1 MTIMRRIRDIS
12 VATLNDRLE
21 KAEDPVRLIDEY
33 LHEQIEQIR
42 QSEKLLQQC
51 LQHASQ
57 LKSQYQQAEDM
68 MKKREEQ
75 ALLALKAGED
85 DLARLALQ
93 EKLLHQEKFE
103 QYKKLYDDT
112 TESTAELSRQ
122 LEQMK
127 SDYREV
133 YNKRQYY
140 LARMESARL
149 QQRLNERL
157 GFAGRSTS
165 ERIFQ
170 RLEDQ
175 VSGIELEAKSLS
187 ELRRQGEE
195 LLLDAGMTLKQVL
208 DGELARLKQKLER
221 EGAGGQ

>member
-12 VATLNDRLE
+12 VATLNDLLE
-21 KAEDPVRLIDEY
+21 KAEDPVRLIDQY

-42 QSEKLLQQC
+42 QSEQLLQQC

-57 LKSQYQQAEDM
+57 LKMQYQQAEQLM
-68 MKKREEQ
+68 NKREEQ
-75 ALLALKAGED
+75 ALLALKAGEE

-93 EKLLHQEKFE
+93 EKLIHQEKFE

-112 TESTAELSRQ
+112 MASTTELSRQ

-127 SDYREV
+127 NDYREV

-140 LARMESARL
+140 IARMESAKL
-149 QQRLNERL
+149 QQKLNERL
-157 GFAGRSTS
+157 GFAGRSAN

-175 VSGIELEAKSLS
+175 VSGMELEAKSLA
-187 ELRRQGEE
+187 ELRRQGEQ
-195 LLLDAGMTLKQVL
+195 LLDDAGVTVRQML
-208 DGELARLKQKLER
+208 DGELARLRKKLEQ
-221 EGAGGQ
+221 EGAGES

>member
-1 MTIMRRIRDIS
+1 MTIMKRIRDIS

-33 LHEQIEQIR
+33 LHAQMEQIR

-57 LKSQYQQAEDM
+57 LKSQYSQAESLM
-68 MKKREEQ
+68 NKREEQ

-112 TESTAELSRQ
+112 MASTADLSGQ

-127 SDYREV
+127 ADYREV

-140 LARMESARL
+140 IARMESAKL
-149 QQRLNERL
+149 QQRMNERM
-157 GFAGRSTS
+157 GFAGNSTG

-175 VSGIELEAKSLS
+175 ISNLELEAKSLS
-187 ELRRQGEE
+187 ELRRQGEQ
-195 LLLDAGMTLKQVL
+195 LLYDAGLSVKQTL
-208 DGELARLKQKLER
+208 DNELTKLKQKLER
-221 EGAGGQ
+221 EGTDGQ

>member
-57 LKSQYQQAEDM
+57 LKTQYVQAEEL
-68 MKKREEQ
+68 MKKREDQ
-75 ALLALKAGED
+75 ALLALKTGEE

-112 TESTAELSRQ
+112 MESTAELSRQ
-122 LEQMK
+122 LDRMK
-127 SDYREV
+127 ADYREV

-140 LARMESARL
+140 IARMESARL
-149 QQRLNERL
+149 QQRMNERL
-157 GFAGRSTS
+157 GFAGKHSG

-175 VSGIELEAKSLS
+175 VSGLELEAKSLS
-187 ELRRQGEE
+187 ELRRQGEQ
-195 LLLDAGMTLKQVL
+195 LIYDAGVSVKQAL
-208 DGELARLKQKLER
+208 ESELARLKQRLDR
-221 EGAGGQ
+221 EGDGGQ

>member
-33 LHEQIEQIR
+33 LHAQIEQIR

-57 LKSQYQQAEDM
+57 LKSQYQQAEDLM
-68 MKKREEQ
+68 NKREEQ

-112 TESTAELSRQ
+112 MESTAELSRQ

-127 SDYREV
+127 RDYREV

-140 LARMESARL
+140 IARMESARL
-149 QQRLNERL
+149 QQQMNERL

-195 LLLDAGMTLKQVL
+195 MLYDAGMSLKQVL

>member
-1 MTIMRRIRDIS
+1 MTIMKRIRDIS

-33 LHEQIEQIR
+33 LHAQMDQIR

-57 LKSQYQQAEDM
+57 LKTQYSQAEEM
-68 MKKREEQ
+68 MNKREEQ

-93 EKLLHQEKFE
+93 EKLLHQEKYE

-112 TESTAELSRQ
+112 MASTSDLSQQ

-127 SDYREV
+127 ADYREV

-140 LARMESARL
+140 IARMESAKL
-149 QQRLNERL
+149 QQRMNERM
-157 GFAGRSTS
+157 GFAGGSTG

-175 VSGIELEAKSLS
+175 ISGLELEAKSLS
-187 ELRRQGEE
+187 ELRKQGEQ
-195 LLLDAGMTLKQVL
+195 LLYDAGLSVKQTL
-208 DGELARLKQKLER
+208 DNELAKLKQKLER
-221 EGAGGQ
+221 EGDDQR

>member
-21 KAEDPVRLIDEY
+21 KAEDPVKLIDQY
-33 LHEQIEQIR
+33 LHEQMDQIR

-57 LKSQYQQAEDM
+57 LKAQYEQAEQWM
-68 MKKREEQ
+68 NKREEQ

-93 EKLLHQEKFE
+93 EKMLHQEKYD

-112 TESTAELSRQ
+112 MASTEELSRQ

-127 SDYREV
+127 TDYREV

-140 LARMESARL
+140 IARMESARL
-149 QQRLNERL
+149 QQRMNERL
-157 GFAGRSTS
+157 GFAGKSS
-165 ERIFQ
+165 GERIFQ

-175 VSGIELEAKSLS
+175 VSGLELEAKSLS
-187 ELRRQGEE
+187 ELRRQGEQ
-195 LLLDAGMTLKQVL
+195 LLYDAGLSVKQAL
-208 DGELARLKQKLER
+208 DNELAKLRQKLER
-221 EGAGGQ
+221 EGTSEQ

>member
-1 MTIMRRIRDIS
+1 MTIMKRIRDIS

-33 LHEQIEQIR
+33 LHGQIEQIR

-57 LKSQYQQAEDM
+57 LKTQYQQAEEWM
-68 MKKREEQ
+68 NKREEQ

-93 EKLLHQEKFE
+93 EKLLHQEKYE

-112 TESTAELSRQ
+112 MESTNELSRQ

-127 SDYREV
+127 NDYREV

-140 LARMESARL
+140 IARMESAKL
-149 QQRLNERL
+149 QQRMNERL
-157 GFAGRSTS
+157 GFAGKSAG

-175 VSGIELEAKSLS
+175 VSGLELEAKSLS
-187 ELRRQGEE
+187 ELRRQGEQW
-195 LLLDAGMTLKQVL
+195 LYDAGVSVKQAL
-208 DGELARLKQKLER
+208 DSELARLRQKLER
-221 EGAGGQ
+221 EGDRGQ